1 MPQLHIMR
9 MGMLHRMPAS
19 RSLRERWKQRR
30 AIQPQW
36 LRRHNAL
43 QQQSPLQQQNALQQQ
58 SPLQQQ
64 NALQQQSPLQQQ
76 SLRSLACEM
85 LLQRALQLLR
95 RGGMRSSWQTQ
106 KEKKQSSDAPSSV

>member
-64 NALQQQSPLQQQ
+64 DALQQQSPLQQQ

-85 LLQRALQLLR
+85 LLQRALKLLR

-106 KEKKQSSDAPSSV
+106 REKKQSSDAPSSV

>member
-64 NALQQQSPLQQQ
+64 

-95 RGGMRSSWQTQ
+95 RGRMHSSWQT
-106 KEKKQSSDAPSSV
+106 KREKKQSSGAPCSVRKLHRLKKL